1 MEKRIALGSGKIYL
15 KNTTEITDLSFDDPE
30 ALIKDFCIPENEFGA
45 VKNGATIAYSPTNYT
60 ASDDLGRFTKTITQE
75 ETVTLGCGLI
85 TVGLKMLEVL
95 ADSGRVISNSGKKS
109 FIKIGGTENSKNAS
123 YLIIFEHLD
132 AKDGNIYVILIGKN
146 TAELSIAFA
155 PGAET
160 VLNPTFTAEGM
171 DDEGTKLI
179 ILMDDPAA
187 VSGGDGA

>member
-15 KNTTEITDLSFDDPE
+15 KNVTEVTDLNIADPE
-30 ALIKDFCIPENEFGA
+30 KLIEDFCIPDNEFGA
-45 VKNGATIAYSPTNYT
+45 VKNGATISYAPTNYT
-60 ASDDLGRFTKTITQE
+60 ASDDLGRFTKTITQD

-95 ADSGRVISNSGKKS
+95 ADSGRVVSSTGKKS
-109 FIKIGGTENSKNAS
+109 FIKIGGTANSKNAS

-179 ILMDDPAA
+179 ILMDDPN
-187 VSGGDGA
+187 VTEGA